1 MPSFPYASP
10 STTALTPIPNAPSMS
25 AEGIGIICGVGVSLI
40 VLFILSCFLQRRY
53 IYASKQKYYQKR
65 TLSKK
70 PLSIVT
76 IMPQTTAAPI
86 QYTYTPRMPANTKLI
101 TFSDTQYRV

>member
-1 MPSFPYASP
+1 MYKPK
-10 STTALTPIPNAPSMS
+10 
-25 AEGIGIICGVGVSLI
+25 
-40 VLFILSCFLQRRY
+40 QR
-53 IYASKQKYYQKR
+53 YYQKK

-86 QYTYTPRMPANTKLI
+86 QYTHTPRMPANTKLI
-101 TFSDTQYRV
+101 KFSDTQYAV